1 MDVQIL
7 EDIGL
12 TKAQAAAYKSLMD
25 NGSLTAPALAKL
37 IGESRTNGYKV
48 LDKLIELGL
57 AVKQPQGGKFCY
69 AATSPT
75 ALEQFVQSQAERI
88 RQKERQLNT
97 ELPQMLDYFFAH
109 SERPSI
115 RYFQGKEGLHQIF
128 ADMLQ
133 TGRDIYLL
141 RSPDDVNFYDEAFF
155 AEFRKKR
162 ALLGIATYALTVNV
176 PSAIHDPEL
185 DFQNKFHRT
194 WLPAAAYTAP
204 VEWNIYGNKVALTSY
219 GEEAM
224 GIVIESPQIAE
235 SFRQVFQLAAS
246 SVAAKAAAPPERNE
260 AETS

>member
-1 MDVQIL
+1 MNVQIL

-12 TKAQAAAYKSLMD
+12 TKVQATAYICLVD
-25 NGSLTAPALAKL
+25 NGTLTAPALATR

-48 LDKLIELGL
+48 LDKLVELGL
-57 AVKQPQGGKFCY
+57 ATKQEHNKKYTY

-75 ALEQFVQSQAERI
+75 ALEQFVRSQAEQVRT
-88 RQKERQLNT
+88 KERQLST
-97 ELPQMLDYFFAH
+97 ELPHMLDYFFAR

-115 RYFQGKEGLHQIF
+115 RYFQGKEGLRQIF

-141 RSPDDVNFYDEAFF
+141 RSPDDINFYDEAFF

-162 ALLGIATYALTVNV
+162 ALLGINTYALTVDV
-176 PSAIHDPEL
+176 PTATHDLEA

-194 WLPAAAYTAP
+194 WLDPKAYTAP

-224 GIVIESPQIAE
+224 GIIIESPQIAE
-235 SFRQVFQLAAS
+235 SFRQVFQLVS
-246 SVAAKAAAPPERNE
+246 AK
-260 AETS
+260 TGK